1 MFDFDNDKESTEILK
16 SINESEKKT
25 NNSNENNN
33 L

>member
-16 SINESEKKT
+16 TINEGGKKT